1 MAAYKILIVDDS
13 RAIRLQVRDM
23 LPQGNFEVSEAGD
36 GVEALDLIRQ
46 DVPHLV
52 LLDFFMPRMNGW
64 EVLLRIQH
72 QPDWQMIPI
81 VVMTGRREEA
91 EAKVP
96 EMFRHFEFIEKPFD
110 QKTLI
115 TAVRSAMAKA
125 KQRQSIAGTLPTQS
139 PPTSTPTVPTTGA
152 VAGSSAVP
160 PTSPPTSP
168 PTRSSQPAATSPVA
182 PPAAPA
188 ATLAHLQAEVHSL
201 KEQNA
206 RLQADLEVLRLQ
218 VTQLASYVKQKLA

>member
-46 DVPHLV
+46 DIPHLV

-91 EAKVP
+91 EARVP
-96 EMFRHFEFIEKPFD
+96 EMFRHFEFVEKPFD

-125 KQRQSIAGTLPTQS
+125 KQRQSVAGTLPTSATAATVSTTNSLVGDSSPDAPTAPSPQS
-139 PPTSTPTVPTTGA
+139 I
-152 VAGSSAVP
+152 
-160 PTSPPTSP
+160 
-168 PTRSSQPAATSPVA
+168 ATSPAPSPATA
-182 PPAAPA
+182 PP
-188 ATLAHLQAEVHSL
+188 TLAHLQAEVTAL

-206 RLQADLEVLRLQ
+206 RLHADMEVLRLQ
-218 VTQLASYVKQKLA
+218 LNQLTSYIKQKLPSGH

>member
-72 QPDWQMIPI
+72 QPEWQMIPI

-96 EMFRHFEFIEKPFD
+96 EMFRHFEFVEKPFD

-125 KQRQSIAGTLPTQS
+125 KQRQS
-139 PPTSTPTVPTTGA
+139 
-152 VAGSSAVP
+152 VAGSLPTPASTPSVP
-160 PTSPPTSP
+160 PTSPTGSP
-168 PTRSSQPAATSPVA
+168 SLAAPPKPSPQPVATSPTVPSTAA
-182 PPAAPA
+182 PP
-188 ATLAHLQAEVHSL
+188 TLANLHAEINAL

-206 RLQADLEVLRLQ
+206 RLHADMEVLRLQ
-218 VTQLASYVKQKLA
+218 LNQLATYVKQKLS

>member
-13 RAIRLQVRDM
+13 KAIRLQVRDM
-23 LPQGNFEVSEAGD
+23 LPPGNFEVSEAKD
-36 GVEALDLIRQ
+36 GIEALDLIRQ
-46 DVPHLV
+46 DVPHLM

-72 QPDWQMIPI
+72 QPEWQLIPI

-110 QKTLI
+110 QRTLI
-115 TAVRSAMAKA
+115 SAVRSAMSKA
-125 KQRQSIAGTLPTQS
+125 KQRQSIAGTLSTPGA
-139 PPTSTPTVPTTGA
+139 TSTP
-152 VAGSSAVP
+152 SSPKEAETP
-160 PTSPPTSP
+160 PVSAIPPAP
-168 PTRSSQPAATSPVA
+168 PPLANAHQPASVTSDMVTA
-182 PPAAPA
+182 
-188 ATLAHLQAEVHSL
+188 LQAEITTL

-206 RLQADLEVLRLQ
+206 RLQADFEVLRLQ
-218 VTQLASYVKQKLA
+218 VTQLASYVKQKLS

>member
-46 DVPHLV
+46 DIPHLV

-91 EAKVP
+91 EARVP
-96 EMFRHFEFIEKPFD
+96 EMFRHFEFVEKPFD

-125 KQRQSIAGTLPTQS
+125 KQRQSVAGTLPTSATAATVSTTTAS
-139 PPTSTPTVPTTGA
+139 PTTSPAGASSPDVPTA
-152 VAGSSAVP
+152 P
-160 PTSPPTSP
+160 SPQSV
-168 PTRSSQPAATSPVA
+168 ATSPASPPATA
-182 PPAAPA
+182 PP
-188 ATLAHLQAEVHSL
+188 TLAHLQAEVTAL

-206 RLQADLEVLRLQ
+206 RLHADMEVLRLQ
-218 VTQLASYVKQKLA
+218 LNQLASYIKQKLPSGH

>member
-13 RAIRLQVRDM
+13 KAIRLQVRDM
-23 LPQGNFEVSEAGD
+23 LPPGNFEVSEAKD
-36 GVEALDLIRQ
+36 GIEALDLIRQ
-46 DVPHLV
+46 DVPHLM

-72 QPDWQMIPI
+72 QPEWQLIPI

-110 QKTLI
+110 QRTLI
-115 TAVRSAMAKA
+115 SAVRSAMSKA
-125 KQRQSIAGTLPTQS
+125 KQRQSIAGTL
-139 PPTSTPTVPTTGA
+139 STPGTTSSPSSPKA
-152 VAGSSAVP
+152 TETPHVSAVP
-160 PTSPPTSP
+160 P
-168 PTRSSQPAATSPVA
+168 ATPHLA
-182 PPAAPA
+182 N
-188 ATLAHLQAEVHSL
+188 ATPQSTHVTPDVVTALQAEITTL

-206 RLQADLEVLRLQ
+206 RLQADFEVLRLQ
-218 VTQLASYVKQKLA
+218 VTQLASYVKQKLS

>member
-46 DVPHLV
+46 DVPHLM

-72 QPDWQMIPI
+72 QPEWQLIPI

-115 TAVRSAMAKA
+115 AAVRSAMAKA
-125 KQRQSIAGTLPTQS
+125 KQRQSVAVTFSSNATAS
-139 PPTSTPTVPTTGA
+139 PAASPSTSTSSRASGDTGA
-152 VAGSSAVP
+152 ALP
-160 PTSPPTSP
+160 PAPPP
-168 PTRSSQPAATSPVA
+168 PASVA
-182 PPAAPA
+182 PPPVVASSDAIA
-188 ATLAHLQAEVHSL
+188 SMQSEIAIL

-218 VTQLASYVKQKLA
+218 VTQLASYVKQKL

>member
-1 MAAYKILIVDDS
+1 
-13 RAIRLQVRDM
+13 M

-72 QPDWQMIPI
+72 QPEWQMIPI

-96 EMFRHFEFIEKPFD
+96 EMFRHFEFVEKPFD

-125 KQRQSIAGTLPTQS
+125 KQRQSVAGSLPTPANAHPVPPASPTKSPSPAAPPSPQPVTTSPTVLSAAS
-139 PPTSTPTVPTTGA
+139 PPT
-152 VAGSSAVP
+152 
-160 PTSPPTSP
+160 
-168 PTRSSQPAATSPVA
+168 
-182 PPAAPA
+182 
-188 ATLAHLQAEVHSL
+188 LANLQADINAL

-206 RLQADLEVLRLQ
+206 RLHADMEVMRLQ
-218 VTQLASYVKQKLA
+218 LNQLATYVKQKLS